1 MSHDDRERRAR
12 SQLKRAREETLAVL
26 ELRHS
31 GQRLAP
37 REYEQ
42 KVAAARR
49 ATTTG
54 ELESLLLDAAPAGAL
69 AASPAPPRAVSRVP
83 AAPAHRPPV
92 RPAPPAELDFS
103 DEQGFVM
110 ALLSSTRRK
119 GHWEPPARLYVGA
132 LMGGAVLDFREADLL
147 EGVTEVVILAIMGG
161 VNIVVPPDLD
171 VEVNGIGLL
180 GGFSHLSRR
189 TDDDDDSPLLRI
201 RGLALMGGVEV
212 KVKK

>member
-69 AASPAPPRAVSRVP
+69 AASPAPPRAVPPVP

-171 VEVNGIGLL
+171 VEVDGIGLL

-189 TDDDDDSPLLRI
+189 TDDDDSPLLRI